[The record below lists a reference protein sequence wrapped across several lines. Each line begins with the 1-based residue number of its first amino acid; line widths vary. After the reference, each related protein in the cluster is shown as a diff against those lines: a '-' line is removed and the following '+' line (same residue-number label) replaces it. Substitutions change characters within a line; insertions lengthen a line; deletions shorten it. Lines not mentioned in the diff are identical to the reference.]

1 MTKALAVGVMLL
13 SLVSLPSLIEGRS
26 WAKPLELARV
36 VTLPG
41 LAALLI
47 VG

>member
-1 MTKALAVGVMLL
+1 M

-26 WAKPLELARV
+26 WSKPLELARL

-41 LAALLI
+41 LAVMLLSA
-47 VG
+47 